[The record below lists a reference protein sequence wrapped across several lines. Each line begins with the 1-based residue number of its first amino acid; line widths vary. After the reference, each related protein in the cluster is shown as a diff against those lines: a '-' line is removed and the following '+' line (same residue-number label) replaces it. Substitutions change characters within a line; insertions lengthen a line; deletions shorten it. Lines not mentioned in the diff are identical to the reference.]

1 MLLHACGS
9 VWPTDFSIFSTPCF
23 YVKRGVLVF
32 YQDLKYFRKKKTF
45 NDGWR
50 TFLLDLFFPNFKFA
64 WYHGLRD
71 DSDMPGGFLVGFVGT
86 RLSRLSLQSFVCLLI
101 FPECLFRGALP

>member
-1 MLLHACGS
+1 MLVALFGRRTSRFQHA
-9 VWPTDFSIFSTPCF
+9 
-23 YVKRGVLVF
+23 VF
-32 YQDLKYFRKKKTF
+32 FDQDLKYFRKKKTF

-64 WYHGLRD
+64 WYHGLIRD
-71 DSDMPGGFLVGFVGT
+71 DSYMPGGFLVGFVGT

-101 FPECLFRGALP
+101 SPECLFRAALP